1 MEIIHADAR
10 VALAKQPEGVFD
22 VVVGDVFHDISVP
35 YHLLTREFAALV
47 RSRLRPDGLYV
58 MNLVDGFPEAKLLK
72 SLYKTL
78 REEFEHV
85 DIWLDHVSDRPTR
98 MTYIVSAHN
107 NDERMPESITDGRF
121 GRQWI
126 NVTEPALAAGMNTD
140 ELPLLTDDYVPV
152 ERLLAELLAGEL
164 GR

>member
-1 MEIIHADAR
+1 
-10 VALAKQPEGVFD
+10 
-22 VVVGDVFHDISVP
+22 FHDISVP

-47 RSRLRPDGLYV
+47 KSRLKPDGLYL
-58 MNLVDGFPEAKLLK
+58 MNLVDGFPDAKLLK
-72 SLYKTL
+72 SHYKTL
-78 REEFEHV
+78 RQEFDHV
-85 DIWLDHVSDRPTR
+85 DIWLDHVSDQPTR

-107 NDERMPESITDGRF
+107 GGDPMPERIVDNRF

-126 NVTEPALAAGMNTD
+126 NITEPALSAGTDID